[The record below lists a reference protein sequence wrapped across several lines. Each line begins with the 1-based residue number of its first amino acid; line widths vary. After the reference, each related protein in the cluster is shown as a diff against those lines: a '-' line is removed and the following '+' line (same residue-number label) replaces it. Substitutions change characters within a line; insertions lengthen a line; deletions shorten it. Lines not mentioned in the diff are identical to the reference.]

1 MTQEIEAPLGTTTTN
16 FPGSLATPE
25 LYWRDRQPWLQ
36 ERGYV
41 LRSRYK
47 PDWVPSWQ
55 ATKKT
60 FFECEDGLKLEHPYI
75 MDATRISDGALVS
88 LKKVSATVHPYEV
101 DIGRFFCS
109 EEMASYPDNHCVP
122 LWDVLE
128 DPSEDKVLILVM
140 PLLRSCNDPEFET
153 IGEVVDFIRQLI
165 TGLKFMHAHHV
176 AHRDIM
182 LRNVMLDPKSMYPDM
197 YHPRHRTERR
207 DFKGTAKFYS
217 RTERPTKYYYVDFG
231 LSRKYDPAD
240 GPPLE
245 LPILGGDK
253 TVPEFQGEGYNIA
266 VDPFPTDIYYLGN
279 LIRMAFLQYYPDFHF
294 LHALVADM
302 VQSDPQKRPPI
313 EEVASRFTEATSKL
327 SSRSLRGRLRQRNE
341 SAIVR
346 LLLGIGHMFRT
357 AKYVVK
363 RLPPVPIPPA

>member
-1 MTQEIEAPLGTTTTN
+1 
-16 FPGSLATPE
+16 
-25 LYWRDRQPWLQ
+25 
-36 ERGYV
+36 
-41 LRSRYK
+41 
-47 PDWVPSWQ
+47 
-55 ATKKT
+55 
-60 FFECEDGLKLEHPYI
+60 
-75 MDATRISDGALVS
+75 
-88 LKKVSATVHPYEV
+88 
-101 DIGRFFCS
+101 
-109 EEMASYPDNHCVP
+109 
-122 LWDVLE
+122 
-128 DPSEDKVLILVM
+128 M

-176 AHRDIM
+176 AHR
-182 LRNVMLDPKSMYPDM
+182 
-197 YHPRHRTERR
+197 TERR
-207 DFKGTAKFYS
+207 DYKGTAKFYS

-346 LLLGIGHMFRT
+346 LFLGIGHMFRT

-363 RLPPVPIPPA
+363 RLPPMPIPPA